1 MKYGNGEGTMMD
13 DRLNSTTSDE
23 LERQLREAEQAQ
35 AEADA
40 AVQRAATER
49 AEAEATQQ
57 RILEEHAARRQE
69 WAQNVL
75 DSYDADLAAAEAA
88 IRENSDRFA
97 DLAVRDLAA
106 AVKAYMAWSE
116 ASLRHYALQVRV
128 ATVAPELG
136 LEATPGEVLNP
147 PPFSQAL
154 DAAIELYV
162 AEASARI
169 RDEMAAEVEDRPERP
184 RAQPGA
190 A

>member
-1 MKYGNGEGTMMD
+1 VTEDRRTGTA
-13 DRLNSTTSDE
+13 SDE
-23 LERQLREAEQAQ
+23 LQQQLREAEQAQ
-35 AEADA
+35 ADADA

-75 DSYDADLAAAEAA
+75 DTYDADLAAAEAA
-88 IRENSDRFA
+88 IRDSSDRFA
-97 DLAVRDLAA
+97 ELAVRDLAA

-128 ATVAPELG
+128 ATVAPDR
-136 LEATPGEVLNP
+136 
-147 PPFSQAL
+147 AL

-169 RDEMAAEVEDRPERP
+169 RDEMAAEVEDRPGRP
-184 RAQPGA
+184 TAHPGPA
-190 A
+190 